1 MNFETTMERAVPM
14 QTQNTLAGTRP
25 GRMAIPH
32 RDTNP
37 KMLVLAVVG
46 FIAMSWGAVM
56 LTSYLESGRQV
67 KTHQTGKALPPI
79 FIRQ

>member
-14 QTQNTLAGTRP
+14 QTQHMMTGARQGRAGNQ
-25 GRMAIPH
+25 H

-56 LTSYLESGRQV
+56 LTSYLESGRQA

-79 FIRQ
+79 FVRQ